1 VVGAT
6 LGTVLPD
13 AEIAMISAVG
23 GVLLL
28 GVGLRILNVRAVP
41 VANMLPSLKGL
52 GSLGEDPCL
61 AAQHVI

>member
-1 VVGAT
+1 M
-6 LGTVLPD
+6 GTFLPD

-41 VANMLPSLKGL
+41 VANMLPALIAGPLLTWIVAISR
-52 GSLGEDPCL
+52 
-61 AAQHVI
+61 

>member
-41 VANMLPSLKGL
+41 VANMLPALIAGPLLTWIVAISR
-52 GSLGEDPCL
+52 
-61 AAQHVI
+61 